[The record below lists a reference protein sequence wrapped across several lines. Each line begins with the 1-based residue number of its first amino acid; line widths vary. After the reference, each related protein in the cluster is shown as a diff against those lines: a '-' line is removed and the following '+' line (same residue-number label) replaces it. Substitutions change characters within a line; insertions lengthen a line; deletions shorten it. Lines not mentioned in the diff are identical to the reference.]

1 MVFNYEEIYKKYL
14 KKKQHLVFNKE
25 EIITRLKQKFKAE
38 EFSKAE
44 ILDLPRDEH
53 FDYEKIFLCLKICD
67 SEVLKKVFLPH
78 ELKFHEEQRQYN
90 RRYPLKKSKMK
101 KNWLD
106 YNYNQMIID
115 EHEGR
120 RIDIVLESKDGQYV
134 SEFKVK
140 ARCDYLDGYLN
151 SLMVGAKLFHGT
163 AEYEEDVHDYYFQFY
178 LENLEKFNMLV

>member
-1 MVFNYEEIYKKYL
+1 MNYEEIYKKYL

-101 KNWLD
+101 KTGS
-106 YNYNQMIID
+106 II
-115 EHEGR
+115 
-120 RIDIVLESKDGQYV
+120 IIIK
-134 SEFKVK
+134 
-140 ARCDYLDGYLN
+140 
-151 SLMVGAKLFHGT
+151 
-163 AEYEEDVHDYYFQFY
+163 
-178 LENLEKFNMLV
+178 

>member
-1 MVFNYEEIYKKYL
+1 MNFNYEEIYKKYL
-14 KKKQHLVFNKE
+14 KNKQSLVFNKE
-25 EIITRLKQKFKAE
+25 EIVTRVKRKFKAE

-53 FDYEKIFLCLKICD
+53 FEYEKIFLCLKICD

-78 ELKFHEEQRQYN
+78 ELKFHEEQRQDN
-90 RRYPLKKSKMK
+90 RRHPLKKSKRK

-106 YNYNQMIID
+106 QNYNQMIID

-120 RIDIVLESKDGQYV
+120 RIDIVIESKDGQYV

-163 AEYEEDVHDYYFQFY
+163 AEFEENIDDYYFKFY
-178 LENLEKFNMLV
+178 LENLVKYNMIG